1 MKNLFNYILALG
13 TLTLFLTSCTKEP
26 EGLVDCA
33 SHRDSVA
40 NIRQDSDNSARFF
53 GAWIASQSCDALPE
67 PQNFQIV
74 IEADMDNYPSGILL
88 NNLEPEYS
96 SVLTGV
102 VRNDSIFIPE
112 SGFVNDQGDT
122 LKIQAQGALAGENLS
137 FSFNL
142 QKTGTNPKECTV
154 QATRVQ

>member
-1 MKNLFNYILALG
+1 MKNLFNYILALSP
-13 TLTLFLTSCTKEP
+13 LILFLTSCTKEP
-26 EGLVDCA
+26 VGLVDCA

-40 NIRQDSDNSARFF
+40 AIRQASDNSANFF
-53 GAWIASQSCDALPE
+53 GAWIASQSCDVLPE

-88 NNLEPEYS
+88 NNLEPEYT
-96 SVLTGV
+96 SVLTGF

-122 LKIQAQGALAGENLS
+122 LTISAQGALAAENLS